1 MLNMMTPQY
10 ALIIES
16 WWAIGSGID
25 GKNRIYLLSTDLVL
39 GICY

>member
-16 WWAIGSGID
+16 WWAIESGID
-25 GKNRIYLLSTDLVL
+25 DKSGIY
-39 GICY
+39 